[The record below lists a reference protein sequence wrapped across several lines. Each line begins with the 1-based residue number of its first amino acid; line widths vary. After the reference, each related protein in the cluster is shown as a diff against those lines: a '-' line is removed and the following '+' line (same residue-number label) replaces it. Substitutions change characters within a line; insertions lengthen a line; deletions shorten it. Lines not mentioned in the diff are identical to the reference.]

1 MEEKRG
7 YVVEGMEGTGDASE
21 EAGTG
26 KGSASLPP
34 ADFSGFVVGLAQT
47 ALIQLGEIPDPSAG
61 KAVRN
66 LDQARYTIDLIDL
79 LEKKTRGNLTEEEGL
94 LIRRLLGDLKMR
106 YVRAS

>member
-7 YVVEGMEGTGDASE
+7 YVVEGMEDSGSAPREG
-21 EAGTG
+21 G
-26 KGSASLPP
+26 KGSAALPP

-79 LEKKTRGNLTEEEGL
+79 LENKTRGNLTEEEAL
-94 LIRRLLGDLKMR
+94 LIHRLLGDLKMR